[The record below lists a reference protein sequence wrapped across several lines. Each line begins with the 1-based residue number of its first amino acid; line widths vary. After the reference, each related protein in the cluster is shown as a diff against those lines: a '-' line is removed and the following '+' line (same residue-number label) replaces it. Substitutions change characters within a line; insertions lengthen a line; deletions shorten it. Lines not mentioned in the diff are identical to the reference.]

1 MEPTNK
7 DIYELLLKLDKK
19 VNDLTNELNKIK
31 YNKPLDELPD
41 ITINQWLENTQIFN
55 EDIEIL
61 LYNQDG
67 DISAFKKFISYN
79 NKINKIPI
87 KVNGKKTDVCIEE
100 NGKKEWMRVN
110 DEMIHYIIRE
120 VWRKFLEYYINSQI
134 EKKTHEELKDIQRLK
149 VVQMKKNLY
158 EVEKTRNDIIKW
170 LRQIN

>member
-1 MEPTNK
+1 M
-7 DIYELLLKLDKK
+7 I
-19 VNDLTNELNKIK
+19 
-31 YNKPLDELPD
+31 
-41 ITINQWLENTQIFN
+41 
-55 EDIEIL
+55 
-61 LYNQDG
+61 
-67 DISAFKKFISYN
+67 
-79 NKINKIPI
+79 
-87 KVNGKKTDVCIEE
+87 
-100 NGKKEWMRVN
+100 VN

>member
-1 MEPTNK
+1 MN
-7 DIYELLLKLDKK
+7 
-19 VNDLTNELNKIK
+19 
-31 YNKPLDELPD
+31 ELPD

-61 LYNQDG
+61 LFNQDG
-67 DISAFKKFISYN
+67 DISAFKQFISYN

-100 NGKKEWMRVN
+100 NGKKEWMIVN